1 MSLGNGPGVAPCRA
15 TTPGESQYAATCRF
29 TAWEK
34 GETAFCPPPRDGG
47 LQPREALTHAMKTPK
62 TVTATKFK
70 THCLTLLEE
79 VRQTHHGKPVA
90 EISPYTPKSSEQLNS
105 LKGSVLFEGD
115 IISPLEEKWDCEL

>member
-1 MSLGNGPGVAPCRA
+1 MPCDYSRRESIRRDLQVHGVGKRRDRLC
-15 TTPGESQYAATCRF
+15 
-29 TAWEK
+29 
-34 GETAFCPPPRDGG
+34 PPRDGG